1 MSIKELMEQKPRLR
15 DVEYYE
21 APVKFSQPK
30 PYWNFWKVVLAGWL
44 IKYPGKIFSGI
55 FWCLLLFGM
64 GIAYMVT
71 PSDTQNVIEQST
83 YSEELRNYPP
93 TYRNTY
99 EKNVFNFF
107 TR

>member
-1 MSIKELMEQKPRLR
+1 MKTHMKTPEEK
-15 DVEYYE
+15 V
-21 APVKFSQPK
+21 
-30 PYWNFWKVVLAGWL
+30 YWNFWKVVLAGWL

-64 GIAYMVT
+64 GIAYVVT
-71 PSDTQNVIEQST
+71 PSDTQNVIEQSSWNEET
-83 YSEELRNYPP
+83 QSFSEELRDYPP

>member
-1 MSIKELMEQKPRLR
+1 MSIERSET
-15 DVEYYE
+15 
-21 APVKFSQPK
+21 PK
-30 PYWNFWKVVLAGWL
+30 GAQSPYWNFWKVVLAGWL

-71 PSDTQNVIEQST
+71 PSDTQNLIESSSF
-83 YSEELRNYPP
+83 SEDMRNYPP

-107 TR
+107 TE